1 MPKISILCPSFNHKK
16 YVGFFIE
23 SVLAQSFQDFELI
36 IVDDYSSDESIK
48 EVEKFTDDRIK
59 LIKHSYNKGIN
70 AALNTAFKNSSG
82 DYIVFMASDDIF
94 EFDALEIL
102 YKTLSTS
109 DAIVAYPRTLWIDE
123 DNNIIKTTHK
133 EVFQDRIE
141 LLHYLFMK
149 GNGLTSNGMM
159 IKKDFCDFLPLANSM
174 CNQQDTQIHINLL
187 LRGKPIF
194 IEKQLV
200 KYRRELR
207 KKGNISSNT
216 LATHTRENLEIYT
229 LMDAFLQC
237 QDIKLL
243 KNVFKEEIKA
253 LKLEPFDDVLEFFL
267 GRMAL
272 LSDNKERQIWGYS
285 KIMNFYNN
293 EKNIK
298 ILRER
303 YNFNFKD
310 YVDIAKYIKQDKTI
324 EKYRK
329 YKKLFN
335 YSLIFSSIII
345 MVFISILLLG

>member
-1 MPKISILCPSFNHKK
+1 LCPSFNHKN

-149 GNGLTSNGMM
+149 GNGLTSPGMM
-159 IKKDFCDFLPLANSM
+159 IKKDFCDFFPLPSSM

-194 IEKQLV
+194 IERQLI
-200 KYRRELR
+200 KYRRELE
-207 KKGNISSNT
+207 KKSNISSNI
-216 LATHTRENLEIYT
+216 LATHTRENLEIYA
-229 LMDAFLQC
+229 LMDTFLQC

-243 KNVFKEEIKA
+243 KNIFKDEIEA
-253 LKLEPFDDVLEFFL
+253 LKLKPFDDVLEFFL

-310 YVDIAKYIKQDKTI
+310 YVDIAKCIKQDKTI

-329 YKKLFN
+329 YKKLCN
-335 YSLIFSSIII
+335 YSAIVLLTIFVIFLIY
-345 MVFISILLLG
+345 ILILR